1 MHQPDTPIAT
11 LKPYT
16 VKCTEPG
23 KAPLLIPVLAA
34 NALDAWAR
42 IYRALS
48 ALPSFELSVTA
59 AKDAAHA

>member
-1 MHQPDTPIAT
+1 MQHNSTAPTP

-16 VKCTEPG
+16 VKCTERG
-23 KAPLLIPVLAA
+23 KPPLLIPVLATD
-34 NALDAWAR
+34 ALDAWSR

-48 ALPSFELSVTA
+48 ALPSLELSVTA

>member
-1 MHQPDTPIAT
+1 MQHSTTPT
-11 LKPYT
+11 PLKPYT

-34 NALDAWAR
+34 DALDAWAR